1 MRTGSVGRSG
11 GAGGLLKGRGLSK
24 RRGWAFDRAPVGFE
38 RARVVERRGLG
49 FERAQVGFEQVG
61 VVERAPVVL

>member
-1 MRTGSVGRSG
+1 M
-11 GAGGLLKGRGLSK
+11 KGHGLSK
-24 RRGWAFDRAPVGFE
+24 RRGWAFDREPVGFE
-38 RARVVERRGLG
+38 RAWVVERRGLG